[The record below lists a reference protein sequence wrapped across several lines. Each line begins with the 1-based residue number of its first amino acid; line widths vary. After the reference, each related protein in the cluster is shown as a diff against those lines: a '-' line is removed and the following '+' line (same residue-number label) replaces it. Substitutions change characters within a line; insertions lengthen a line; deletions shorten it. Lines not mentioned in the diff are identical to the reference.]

1 MPSDWKLLSVIRGEV
16 GEREEEGGGYVKVCV
31 PDGLKCSIQC

>member
-16 GEREEEGGGYVKVCV
+16 GKREGEEVDMSKFGFRMA
-31 PDGLKCSIQC
+31 